1 MKYLL
6 TILLSSIFFLASAQT
21 GNPKGKITGKI
32 IDASTKTGF
41 DYATIT
47 VFPQGNTT
55 KPLTGTTSDNK
66 GNFTIDALPFGEYSI
81 SVNFIGYQRK
91 NIEHVK
97 LAAAEPNRSLGTIQL
112 NPTAEMLK
120 AVSITSRAP
129 VVENRIDKMV
139 YNAANDIT
147 SQGGIALDVLKK
159 VPQVN
164 VDIYGNVELQGNS
177 NIRFLINGKPSSVFG
192 ASVADALAAIPASQI
207 KSIEVITSP
216 GAKYDAEGTGG
227 IINIIL
233 KDNKVQGMNGSINLS
248 AGTRLNNGSANFNV
262 RNGNFGIGAFFSGNA
277 QVNTRSRN
285 SQDQLSSNVA
295 GDTLF
300 HRIQN
305 GYSDFNRNGYQSGLS
320 FDWAITPKD
329 NVTASV
335 GYNHFGNKNQGMT
348 NQQDVISNGLD
359 EALSN
364 SLSSR
369 NSSSQFNAHA
379 LDYNVNY
386 RKTFNKD
393 GQELNVLFTSS
404 LGSNQSEYNQV
415 QYHSAGGMPFS
426 GNNSIS
432 PGSEHETEI
441 SADYSQPLGKHLTLE
456 TGFKTTIQTI
466 KSIADVNTLDSLSHS
481 YSLDPLQSYNLFYKR
496 NVYAGYLS
504 ASFSVFNFLDIKAG
518 GRVERTNTAIDFPNT
533 SIPSYDVF
541 APSAVISHN
550 FKNAQTLKI
559 SYTKRIERPDFR
571 ELNPFKNLSDP
582 YNISTGNPLLKP
594 EIGNNYELGYNK
606 SFKKGGNIYIAL
618 IARYNT
624 QDLKPYTIN
633 YAQYLI
639 GDSIYR
645 NVNVSTRVNIGQ
657 ELTTGLN
664 LSASMPVG
672 QKLNFRTNIF
682 VSNRRVVNELNVIS
696 RVTNGFGYRVNLNGT
711 YQLPKD
717 LVVELF
723 GNYNSS
729 FTNVQ
734 GKTPHFI
741 SYNFALRKQFLN
753 KMASFGFTTTNPFS
767 QYVNQASTIAGANFK
782 TNNLRQVPFRSFGIS
797 LMYKFGKLEFQ
808 KEKQNDNLPGPVEN

>member
-1 MKYLL
+1 MKYFL
-6 TILLSSIFFLASAQT
+6 TILFASFCIASSAQT
-21 GNPKGKITGKI
+21 NNSKGKITGKI
-32 IDASTKTGF
+32 IDASTKAGF

-47 VFPQGNTT
+47 IFIQGDNT
-55 KPLTGTTSDNK
+55 KPVTGTTSDKK
-66 GNFTIDALPFGEYSI
+66 GNFTIDQLPFGEYTM
-81 SVNFIGYQRK
+81 SVNFIGYKRK
-91 NIEHVK
+91 NIEHIK
-97 LAAAEPNRSLGTIQL
+97 LAAPSPILSLGTIL
-112 NPTAEMLK
+112 LSPTAEMLK

-129 VVENRIDKMV
+129 MVENRIDKMV

-159 VPQVN
+159 VPQVS
-164 VDIYGNVELQGNS
+164 VDIDGNVELQGNS

-233 KDNKVQGMNGSINLS
+233 KDNKVQGMNGNINLS
-248 AGTRLNNGSANFNV
+248 AGTRLDNGSANFNV
-262 RNGNFGIGAFFSGNA
+262 RSGNFGIGAFFSGNA
-277 QVNTRSRN
+277 QVNTRSKN
-285 SQDQLSSNVA
+285 SQNQLSSNVA
-295 GDTLF
+295 GDTLL

-320 FDWAITPKD
+320 FDWSITPKD
-329 NVTASV
+329 NVTASI
-335 GYNHFGNKNQGMT
+335 GYDHFGNKNQGMT
-348 NQQDVISNGLD
+348 NQQDLITDGLDQPISNR
-359 EALSN
+359 
-364 SLSSR
+364 LSSR
-369 NSSSQFNAHA
+369 NSRSQFNAHS
-379 LDYNVNY
+379 LDYNINY
-386 RKTFNKD
+386 RKTFEKE
-393 GQELNVLFTSS
+393 GQELNILYTSS

-415 QYHSAGGMPFS
+415 QYHSGFTRPFS

-432 PGSEHETEI
+432 PGSEHETEL
-441 SADYSQPLGKHLTLE
+441 AVDYTHPVTKHFTLE
-456 TGFKTTIQTI
+456 SGFKATVQTI
-466 KSIADVNTLDSLSHS
+466 KSIADVNTLDSSS
-481 YSLDPLQSYNLFYKR
+481 QTYSLDPLQSYNLYYKR

-504 ASFSVFNFLDIKAG
+504 ASFSLFNFLDIKAG
-518 GRVERTNTAIDFPNT
+518 GRLERTNTTIDFPNT
-533 SIPSYDVF
+533 SIPSYNIF

-550 FKNAQTLKI
+550 FKNSQTLKV
-559 SYTKRIERPDFR
+559 SYTRRIERPGFR

-582 YNISTGNPLLKP
+582 YNISTGNPMLKP

-606 SFKKGGNIYIAL
+606 SFEKGGNIYIAL

-633 YAQYLI
+633 YGQYLI
-639 GDSIYR
+639 GDSVYR

-657 ELTTGLN
+657 ELTTGFN
-664 LSASMPVG
+664 ISGSMPVG

-682 VSNRRVVNELNVIS
+682 VSNRHIVNELNVLN
-696 RVTNGFGYRVNLNGT
+696 RVVNGFGYRVNLNTT

-717 LVVELF
+717 LIVELF

-734 GKTPHFI
+734 GKTPHFV

-767 QYVNQASTIAGANFK
+767 QYINQISTVTGANF
-782 TNNLRQVPFRSFGIS
+782 TTYNLRQVPFRSFGIS
-797 LMYKFGKLEFQ
+797 LMYKFGKLEFK
-808 KEKQNDNLPGPVEN
+808 KEKQNDNLPGPIDN

>member
-1 MKYLL
+1 MKYLFS
-6 TILLSSIFFLASAQT
+6 ILFVSFYFASSAQT
-21 GNPKGKITGKI
+21 GNLKGKISGKI
-32 IDASTKTGF
+32 VDATTKAGF

-55 KPLTGTTSDNK
+55 KPVTGTTSDNK
-66 GNFTIDALPFGEYSI
+66 GNFNIEQLPFGEYTI

-91 NIEHVK
+91 NLERIKVT
-97 LAAAEPNRSLGTIQL
+97 ATDPSRSLGTIQL

-129 VVENRIDKMV
+129 MVENKIDKMV

-164 VDIYGNVELQGNS
+164 VDINGNVELQGNS

-233 KDNKVQGMNGSINLS
+233 KDNKVQGMNGSVTLS
-248 AGTRLNNGSANFNV
+248 AGTRLDNGSANFNV
-262 RNGNFGIGAFFSGNA
+262 RSGNFGIGAFFSGNA
-277 QVNTRSRN
+277 QVNTRTKN
-285 SQDQLSSNVA
+285 TQDQLSSNA
-295 GDTLF
+295 TADTLL

-305 GYSDFNRNGYQSGLS
+305 GYSDFNRNGYQSGLT
-320 FDWAITPKD
+320 FDWTITPKD
-329 NVTASV
+329 NVTASI

-348 NQQDVISNGLD
+348 DQQDLISNSF
-359 EALSN
+359 EQPISN
-364 SLSSR
+364 TLSSR
-369 NSSSQFNAHA
+369 NSSSMFDAHA

-386 RKTFNKD
+386 RKTFEKE
-393 GQELNVLFTSS
+393 GQELNILYTSS
-404 LGSNQSEYNQV
+404 LGSNKSEYNQL
-415 QYHSAGGMPFS
+415 QYHSGGILPFS
-426 GNNSIS
+426 GNYSSS

-441 SADYSQPLGKHLTLE
+441 SVDYTHPVSKHFTIESGL
-456 TGFKTTIQTI
+456 KTTIQTI
-466 KSIADVNTLDSLSHS
+466 KSLADVNTLDSMSQS

-496 NVYAGYLS
+496 NVFAGYLS
-504 ASFSVFNFLDIKAG
+504 TSFSLFNFFDVKVG
-518 GRVERTNTAIDFPNT
+518 GRYERTNTTIDFPNT
-533 SIPSYDVF
+533 SIPTYGVF

-559 SYTKRIERPDFR
+559 SYTRRIERPDFR
-571 ELNPFKNLSDP
+571 ELNPFRNLSDP

-606 SFKKGGNIYIAL
+606 SFEKGGNIYVAL

-639 GDSIYR
+639 GDSLYR

-657 ELTTGLN
+657 ELTTGMN

-682 VSNRRVVNELNVIS
+682 VSNRHVVNELSAVS

-717 LVVELF
+717 LIVELF

-741 SYNFALRKQFLN
+741 SYNFALRKLFLN

-767 QYVNQASTIAGANFK
+767 QYVNQVSTVTGANF
-782 TNNLRQVPFRSFGIS
+782 TTYNLRQVPFRSFGIS
-797 LMYKFGKLEFQ
+797 LMYKFGKLEFK
-808 KEKQNDNLPGPVEN
+808 KEKQNDNLPGPIEN